1 MAKATHYVERFN
13 SVTFYLSGNKSRMS
27 GGGFLQRNG
36 TGIDPLRI
44 IGSGKAV
51 NGWRGAGLRL
61 PAEER
66 KQFAILF

>member
-13 SVTFYLSGNKSRMS
+13 SVTFYLSGNKFRMG

-36 TGIDPLRI
+36 TEIDPLRI
-44 IGSGKAV
+44 IGNGKAV
-51 NGWRGAGLRL
+51 NGWRGVGLRL
-61 PAEER
+61 PAEES